1 MVLFKSLVF
10 IIYILCLLIPKYKEL
25 DPLDPL
31 TEIVKSGQAFSLFIF
46 LERLIWLFI
55 GLFFIGSLTTGLT
68 NGLKIQDWFNKK
80 TSFIG
85 INKKSD
91 EKNTSLNNKNE

>member
-1 MVLFKSLVF
+1 M
-10 IIYILCLLIPKYKEL
+10 

-31 TEIVKSGQAFSLFIF
+31 TEIIRSGQAISPFIF

-55 GLFFIGSLTTGLT
+55 GFFFIGSMTTGLR
-68 NGLKIQDWFNKK
+68 NGLKDQGWFNK

-85 INKKSD
+85 LDKKTNK
-91 EKNTSLNNKNE
+91 KNTSLNEENE

>member
-1 MVLFKSLVF
+1 M
-10 IIYILCLLIPKYKEL
+10 

-31 TEIVKSGQAFSLFIF
+31 TEIVKSGQALTPFIF

-55 GLFFIGSLTTGLT
+55 GCFFIGAMTTGLK
-68 NGLKIQDWFNKK
+68 NGLKVQDRFNNK

-85 INKKSD
+85 INKKSNK
-91 EKNTSLNNKNE
+91 KNSSLNKDNE

>member
-1 MVLFKSLVF
+1 M
-10 IIYILCLLIPKYKEL
+10 

-31 TEIVKSGQAFSLFIF
+31 TEIVRSGQALSPFIF

-55 GLFFIGSLTTGLT
+55 GFFFIAAMTTGLK
-68 NGLKIQDWFNKK
+68 NGLKFQGWFNNK
-80 TSFIG
+80 TSMIG

-91 EKNTSLNNKNE
+91 KKNTSLDKDNE

>member
-1 MVLFKSLVF
+1 MLFF
-10 IIYILCLLIPKYKEL
+10 IYILLVRNHLKSL

-31 TEIVKSGQAFSLFIF
+31 TEIVRSGQAFSSFIF
-46 LERLIWLFI
+46 IERLIWLII
-55 GLFFIGSLTTGLT
+55 GFFFIGAMTTGLK
-68 NGLKIQDWFNKK
+68 NGMKDQGWFNK

-91 EKNTSLNNKNE
+91 KKNSPLKKENE

>member
-1 MVLFKSLVF
+1 MFND
-10 IIYILCLLIPKYKEL
+10 IPFAKDL

-31 TEIVKSGQAFSLFIF
+31 TEIVRSGQAFSPLIF

-55 GLFFIGSLTTGLT
+55 GFFFMGAMTTGLR
-68 NGLKIQDWFNKK
+68 NGLKDQGWFDNK

-85 INKKSD
+85 IDKKPD
-91 EKNTSLNNKNE
+91 KKNTSLNKNNE

>member
-1 MVLFKSLVF
+1 M
-10 IIYILCLLIPKYKEL
+10 

-31 TEIVKSGQAFSLFIF
+31 TEIVRSGQAFSSFIF

-55 GLFFIGSLTTGLT
+55 GFFFIGAMTTGLK
-68 NGLKIQDWFNKK
+68 NGLRFQGWFNNK

-91 EKNTSLNNKNE
+91 KKNTLVDKDNE

>member
-1 MVLFKSLVF
+1 MCINVNK
-10 IIYILCLLIPKYKEL
+10 KNL

-31 TEIVKSGQAFSLFIF
+31 TEIVRSGQAFSPFIF
-46 LERLIWLFI
+46 LERLIWLII
-55 GLFFIGSLTTGLT
+55 GFFFIGAMTSGLR
-68 NGLKIQDWFNKK
+68 NALKDQGRFNNK

-91 EKNTSLNNKNE
+91 KKNAPLNKDNE

>member
-1 MVLFKSLVF
+1 M
-10 IIYILCLLIPKYKEL
+10 

-31 TEIVKSGQAFSLFIF
+31 TEIVRSGQAFSPFIF

-55 GLFFIGSLTTGLT
+55 GFFFIGAMTTGLK
-68 NGLKIQDWFNKK
+68 NGLKVQGLFSNK
-80 TSFIG
+80 TSFLE

-91 EKNTSLNNKNE
+91 KENTSSKKDNE

>member
-1 MVLFKSLVF
+1 
-10 IIYILCLLIPKYKEL
+10 L

-31 TEIVKSGQAFSLFIF
+31 TEIIRSGQAFSPLIF

-55 GLFFIGSLTTGLT
+55 GFFFIGAMTSGLR
-68 NGLKIQDWFNKK
+68 NGLKDQGWFNK

-85 INKKSD
+85 LDKKTNK
-91 EKNTSLNNKNE
+91 KNTSLNEENE

>member
-1 MVLFKSLVF
+1 
-10 IIYILCLLIPKYKEL
+10 L

-31 TEIVKSGQAFSLFIF
+31 TEIVRSGQAFSSFIF

-55 GLFFIGSLTTGLT
+55 GFFFIGAMT
-68 NGLKIQDWFNKK
+68 NGLKNGLKNQSWFNNK

-91 EKNTSLNNKNE
+91 KKNTPLNKDNE

>member
-1 MVLFKSLVF
+1 ML
-10 IIYILCLLIPKYKEL
+10 IIYSFKKDL

-31 TEIVKSGQAFSLFIF
+31 TEIVRSGQAFSPLIF

-55 GLFFIGSLTTGLT
+55 GFFFMGAMTTGLR
-68 NGLKIQDWFNKK
+68 NGLKDQGWFDNK

-85 INKKSD
+85 IDKKPD
-91 EKNTSLNNKNE
+91 KKNTSLNKNNE

>member
-1 MVLFKSLVF
+1 MFIKIFK
-10 IIYILCLLIPKYKEL
+10 IL

-31 TEIVKSGQAFSLFIF
+31 TEIVRSGQALSPFIF

-55 GLFFIGSLTTGLT
+55 GLFFIGAMTTGLK
-68 NGLKIQDWFNKK
+68 NGLNLQGWFNNK

-91 EKNTSLNNKNE
+91 KKNSLNKDSE

>member
-1 MVLFKSLVF
+1 M
-10 IIYILCLLIPKYKEL
+10 

-31 TEIVKSGQAFSLFIF
+31 TEIVRSGQAFSPFIF

-55 GLFFIGSLTTGLT
+55 GFFFIGAMTTGLK
-68 NGLKIQDWFNKK
+68 NGVKDQGWFNSK
-80 TSFIG
+80 TIFNG

-91 EKNTSLNNKNE
+91 KKNNALSNDNE

>member
-1 MVLFKSLVF
+1 M
-10 IIYILCLLIPKYKEL
+10 

-31 TEIVKSGQAFSLFIF
+31 TEIVKSGQAFSAIIF
-46 LERLIWLFI
+46 LERLVWLFI
-55 GLFFIGSLTTGLT
+55 GFFFIGAMTTGLK
-68 NGLKIQDWFNKK
+68 NGLKFQNWFNK

-91 EKNTSLNNKNE
+91 NKTSLNKDNE

>member
-1 MVLFKSLVF
+1 M
-10 IIYILCLLIPKYKEL
+10 

-31 TEIVKSGQAFSLFIF
+31 TEIVRSGNGFSAFIF

-55 GLFFIGSLTTGLT
+55 GFFFIGAMTS
-68 NGLKIQDWFNKK
+68 GLKNGFKDQGLFKNK

-91 EKNTSLNNKNE
+91 KQSTSINKNNE

>member
-1 MVLFKSLVF
+1 M
-10 IIYILCLLIPKYKEL
+10 

-31 TEIVKSGQAFSLFIF
+31 TEIVRSGQAFSPFIF
-46 LERLIWLFI
+46 LERLVWLFI
-55 GLFFIGSLTTGLT
+55 GFFFIGAMTTGLK
-68 NGLKIQDWFNKK
+68 NGLKVQGWFNK

-91 EKNTSLNNKNE
+91 KKNTSLNKDNE

>member
-1 MVLFKSLVF
+1 M
-10 IIYILCLLIPKYKEL
+10 

-31 TEIVKSGQAFSLFIF
+31 TEIVKSGQALSPFIF

-55 GLFFIGSLTTGLT
+55 GFFFIGAMTSGVK
-68 NGLKIQDWFNKK
+68 NGLKDQGWFNNK

-91 EKNTSLNNKNE
+91 KKTTSLKKENE

>member
-1 MVLFKSLVF
+1 M
-10 IIYILCLLIPKYKEL
+10 

-31 TEIVKSGQAFSLFIF
+31 TEIIRSGQAFSPFIF

-55 GLFFIGSLTTGLT
+55 GFFFIGAMTTGLK
-68 NGLKIQDWFNKK
+68 NGFKEHGWFNNK

-85 INKKSD
+85 IEKKPNK
-91 EKNTSLNNKNE
+91 KNTSLNKENE

>member
-1 MVLFKSLVF
+1 M
-10 IIYILCLLIPKYKEL
+10 

-31 TEIVKSGQAFSLFIF
+31 TEIVRSGQALSPLIF

-55 GLFFIGSLTTGLT
+55 GLFFIGAMTSGIK
-68 NGLKIQDWFNKK
+68 NGLKYQGWLNNK

-91 EKNTSLNNKNE
+91 KKNTSFNKDNE